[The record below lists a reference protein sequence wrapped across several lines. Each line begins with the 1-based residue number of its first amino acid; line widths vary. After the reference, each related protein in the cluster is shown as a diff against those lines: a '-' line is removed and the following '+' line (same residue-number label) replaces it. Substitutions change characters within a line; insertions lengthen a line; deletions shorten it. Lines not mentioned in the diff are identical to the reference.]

1 MKHLGVLKPDTLV
14 TLLNWIGIPII
25 ACYVVSMFVYPWF
38 ASDWNWALVENV
50 WDRWQS
56 FNVGML
62 AFVSS
67 ITAFNIGRYNAEK
80 QREREFMASKAFLPD
95 ALSGL
100 ASYLADSADLLKEGW
115 EASRGDSI
123 KTALPIPPLDFKEVF
138 RDCIRHAD
146 REVGEYLARI
156 LKRLQ
161 VHAAR
166 LATYVDQQSDDTWV
180 SPQQHNL
187 ITYIYRLGE
196 IRAMVNRLFPFARS
210 QGPLDASALTW
221 EDFKDAYGNLN
232 FWIED
237 ICLDGVTNLEAF
249 TKRALERTDSMDT
262 QQAFC

>member
-14 TLLNWIGIPII
+14 SLLNGVGIPIV
-25 ACYVVSMFVYPWF
+25 ALYATSMFVYPWF
-38 ASDWNWALVENV
+38 ASDWNWTSVQNV

-56 FNVGML
+56 LNVGML

-67 ITAFNIGRYNAEK
+67 IAAFNIGRYNAEK

-100 ASYLADSADLLKEGW
+100 TAYLANSAKLLQEGW
-115 EASRGDSI
+115 EASQGDSI
-123 KTALPIPPLDFKEVF
+123 NNALPTPPLDFKEVF

-166 LATYVDQQSDDTWV
+166 LATYVEEQADDTWT
-180 SPQQHNL
+180 SPQRHNV
-187 ITYIYRLGE
+187 ITYMYRLGE
-196 IRAMVNRLFPFARS
+196 LQAMVNRLFPFARG
-210 QGPLDASALTW
+210 QGPLDTSAFTW
-221 EDFKDAYGNLN
+221 EDFRDAYGNLD
-232 FWIED
+232 FWTDEIRID
-237 ICLDGVTNLEAF
+237 DTMNLEAF
-249 TKRALERTDSMDT
+249 TKRALNRADTLDT
-262 QQAFC
+262 QQAT

>member
-14 TLLNWIGIPII
+14 TLLNWIGVPIV
-25 ACYVVSMFVYPWF
+25 ALYVGGMFVYPWF
-38 ASDWNWALVENV
+38 ASDCTWRSVENV

-56 FNVGML
+56 LNVGML

-100 ASYLADSADLLKEGW
+100 ASYFADSAVLLREGW
-115 EASRGDSI
+115 EASRGNSI
-123 KTALPIPPLDFKEVF
+123 KTALPIPPPDFKVVF

-146 REVGEYLARI
+146 REVGEYLARM
-156 LKRLQ
+156 LRRLQ

-166 LATYVDQQSDDTWV
+166 LATFVDQQSDDTWV
-180 SPQQHNL
+180 SPHKYNL
-187 ITYIYRLGE
+187 VTYIYRLGE
-196 IRAMVNRLFPFARS
+196 LQAMVNRLFPFARG
-210 QGPLDASALTW
+210 QEPLDATALKW
-221 EDFKDAYGNLN
+221 EDFKDAYGNLD

-237 ICLDGVTNLEAF
+237 VRIDDANNLEAF
-249 TKRALERTDSMDT
+249 TKRALGRADSMDT
-262 QQAFC
+262 KQAA

>member
-14 TLLNWIGIPII
+14 TLLNLIGIPIV
-25 ACYVVSMFVYPWF
+25 ALYVGSMFVYPWF
-38 ASDWNWALVENV
+38 ASDWTWTSVENV

-56 FNVGML
+56 LNVGML

-67 ITAFNIGRYNAEK
+67 IAAFNIGRYNAEK

-100 ASYLADSADLLKEGW
+100 ASYFADSAVLLRQWW
-115 EASRGDSI
+115 EASQGGSI
-123 KTALPIPPLDFKEVF
+123 NTALPIPPLEFKEVF

-166 LATYVDQQSDDTWV
+166 LAAYVDQQSDDTWV
-180 SPQQHNL
+180 SPHQHNL
-187 ITYIYRLGE
+187 INYIYRLGE
-196 IRAMVNRLFPFARS
+196 LQAMVNRLFPFARG
-210 QGPLDASALTW
+210 QEPLDTSALTW
-221 EDFKDAYGNLN
+221 EDFKDAYGNLD
-232 FWIED
+232 FWIENIHID
-237 ICLDGVTNLEAF
+237 DANNLEAF
-249 TKRALERTDSMDT
+249 TKRALGRSDLMDT
-262 QQAFC
+262 QQAA